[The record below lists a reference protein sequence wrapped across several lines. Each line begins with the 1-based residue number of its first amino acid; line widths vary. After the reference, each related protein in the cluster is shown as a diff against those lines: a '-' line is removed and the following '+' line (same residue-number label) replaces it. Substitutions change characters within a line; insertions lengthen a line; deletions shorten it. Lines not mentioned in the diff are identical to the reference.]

1 VTGHINGEELEIIQ
15 VGLFRTIMDG
25 GYWEITLSLIF
36 PQKQYDMYDTNES
49 IKGQFYTIYNIK
61 KSADIEKVEGGGQ
74 GLCNIKIRA
83 IKILIMD

>member
-1 VTGHINGEELEIIQ
+1 
-15 VGLFRTIMDG
+15 
-25 GYWEITLSLIF
+25 
-36 PQKQYDMYDTNES
+36 MYDTNES